1 MNDKLYTNEHE
12 WISIEKD
19 KIALLGITDYAQK
32 QLGDIV
38 FVELPEVD
46 KDCSI
51 VDEIAV
57 VESVKAA
64 SEVYS
69 GVSGKVIEVNES
81 IINEPQIINNDP
93 ENKGWFVK
101 IEINNFEDMNNLMS
115 LNEYQSFCS
124 SLE

>member
-1 MNDKLYTNEHE
+1 MNDKLYTKEHE

-19 KIALLGITDYAQK
+19 KIAVIGITDYAQK

-38 FVELPEVD
+38 FVELPEIG
-46 KDCSI
+46 KDCSLG
-51 VDEIAV
+51 DEIAV

-69 GVSGKVIEVNES
+69 GVSGKVIAVNES
-81 IINEPQIINNDP
+81 IINEPQIINSDP
-93 ENKGWFVK
+93 ENEGWFVK
-101 IEINNFEDMNNLMS
+101 IEINNLEDMNKLMS
-115 LNEYQSFCS
+115 LSEYQSFCS

>member
-1 MNDKLYTNEHE
+1 MNDKLYTKEHE

-19 KIALLGITDYAQK
+19 KIAVIGITDYAQK

-51 VDEIAV
+51 GDEIAV

-69 GVSGKVIEVNES
+69 GVSGKVIAVNES
-81 IINEPQIINNDP
+81 IINEPQIINSDP
-93 ENKGWFVK
+93 ENGGWLVK
-101 IEINNFEDMNNLMS
+101 IEINNLEDMNELMS
-115 LNEYQSFCS
+115 LSEYQSFSS

>member
-1 MNDKLYTNEHE
+1 MNDKLYTKEHE

-51 VDEIAV
+51 GDEIAV

-69 GVSGKVIEVNES
+69 GVSGQVLEVNDA
-81 IINEPQIINNDP
+81 IVDEPQLVNSDP
-93 ENKGWFVK
+93 ETKGWFVK
-101 IEINNFEDMNNLMS
+101 IKIYKIEEFDELMS
-115 LNEYQSFCS
+115 LNEYKEFCLG
-124 SLE
+124 LE

>member
-1 MNDKLYTNEHE
+1 MNDKLYTREHE

-32 QLGDIV
+32 QLGDII
-38 FVELPEVD
+38 FVELPEVG
-46 KDCSI
+46 KDYSI
-51 VDEIAV
+51 GDEIAV

-69 GVSGKVIEVNES
+69 GVSGKVIAVNES
-81 IINEPQIINNDP
+81 IINEPQTINSDP
-93 ENKGWFVK
+93 ENGGWLVK
-101 IEINNFEDMNNLMS
+101 IEISNLEDMNELMS
-115 LNEYQSFCS
+115 LSKYQSFCS

>member
-1 MNDKLYTNEHE
+1 MNDKLYTKEHE

-51 VDEIAV
+51 GDEIAV

-69 GVSGKVIEVNES
+69 GVSGKVIAVNES

-93 ENKGWFVK
+93 ENEGWFVK